1 METIEERDAKY
12 KIDLHGFVEA
22 GMINKYWI
30 KYLLYN
36 KLIGKDD
43 FIKEVDR
50 VIGSHLLEIKDIEE
64 RKQILDTT
72 IIHNTMRSLII
83 VNLAIKYVSY
93 VADVGLDNYLD
104 AYWKDRFS
112 KFNGFGVQTRDNV

>member
-36 KLIGKDD
+36 KLICKDD
-43 FIKEVDR
+43 FIKEVDN
-50 VIGSHLLEIKDIEE
+50 VIGSHLLEINDIEE
-64 RKQILDTT
+64 RKQILDST
-72 IIHNTMRSLII
+72 IIHNVARSLII

-93 VADVGLDNYLD
+93 VADAGLDNFLD

-112 KFNGFGVQTRDNV
+112 KFKGFGV